1 MSDFE
6 LGYLAATVLA
16 LLLSIPHALVW
27 LAIGWVEGDKIFNN
41 KKTKSGKKRA
51 KKGEINDGYKSR

>member
-6 LGYLAATVLA
+6 VGYLAATVLA
-16 LLLSIPHALVW
+16 LFLSIPYGLVC

-41 KKTKSGKKRA
+41 KKTKSDTREGV
-51 KKGEINDGYKSR
+51 